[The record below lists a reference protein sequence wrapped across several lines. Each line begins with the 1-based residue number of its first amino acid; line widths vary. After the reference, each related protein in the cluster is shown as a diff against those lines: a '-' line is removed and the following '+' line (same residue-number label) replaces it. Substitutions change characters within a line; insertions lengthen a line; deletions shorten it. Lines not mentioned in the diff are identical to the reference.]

1 MLSYLVIVFT
11 ALTLCLKLFAINVID
26 DHRKI
31 INYDTMLARW
41 MVHINWRGT
50 LYVDSKEQDPV
61 TLLLSY
67 LALKNQHQLGITST
81 YFEGCSTNSSGNI
94 YIYSDNVHNDR
105 TQLLLHQVAVTFVI
119 DTPKSSVSCFD
130 ADDTYYHPAC
140 TILFLKGIF
149 VNATTETL
157 QRDVECIKK
166 AIGQSSSSS
175 STGEHYMLS
184 ISEVQLVHSMTG
196 YMRRVDV
203 DDYFSVEKVDDEI
216 HAIMEDEL
224 VRDAADI
231 YDDDHDDH
239 LDDDDAM
246 DMYDRYG
253 EPFNLFDQLYDTD
266 DDYLLEAYRTHKLKL
281 MHSRY
286 DDAWAYYDGD
296 DDDAWA
302 FYDGDDNVGA
312 YPDDDSQ
319 DELDD
324 SIADDD
330 IYWN

>member
-1 MLSYLVIVFT
+1 M
-11 ALTLCLKLFAINVID
+11 
-26 DHRKI
+26 
-31 INYDTMLARW
+31 
-41 MVHINWRGT
+41 
-50 LYVDSKEQDPV
+50 
-61 TLLLSY
+61 
-67 LALKNQHQLGITST
+67 
-81 YFEGCSTNSSGNI
+81 
-94 YIYSDNVHNDR
+94 ND
-105 TQLLLHQVAVTFVI
+105 
-119 DTPKSSVSCFD
+119 
-130 ADDTYYHPAC
+130 
-140 TILFLKGIF
+140 
-149 VNATTETL
+149 TTETL

-216 HAIMEDEL
+216 RTIMEDEL
-224 VRDAADI
+224 LRDAADI

-239 LDDDDAM
+239 HDDDDDAM

-266 DDYLLEAYRTHKLKL
+266 DDYMLEAYRTHKLKL
-281 MHSRY
+281 MHSRH
-286 DDAWAYYDGD
+286 DDAWTYYDGD
-296 DDDAWA
+296 DD
-302 FYDGDDNVGA
+302 VGA
-312 YPDDDSQ
+312 YPDDYSQ

-330 IYWN
+330 IYWH